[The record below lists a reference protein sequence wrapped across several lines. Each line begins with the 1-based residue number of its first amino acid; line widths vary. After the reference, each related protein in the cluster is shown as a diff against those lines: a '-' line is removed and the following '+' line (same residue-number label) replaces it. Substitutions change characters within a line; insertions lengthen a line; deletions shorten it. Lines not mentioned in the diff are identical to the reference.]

1 MMGPFGFHVR
11 ICSIFDSG
19 GKRENEGHAL
29 RIHMHHREKALP
41 LSGNDKWSALHLF
54 ICCLSPFLSTFFS
67 LPLSF
72 FHFLL
77 LTHHFLYTQMPLVH
91 GSYFAINLE
100 SDHIILH
107 GTPEESAGVIL
118 RGSVVL
124 NCNEA
129 TKIKSLTLK
138 LEGKTKV
145 NWTEGI
151 YHSYFVYVPLTKWL
165 ISCII
170 RTRITPAPLQTWK
183 DYHRTQLDIHWIKT

>member
-1 MMGPFGFHVR
+1 MRDMHCGSMF
-11 ICSIFDSG
+11 II
-19 GKRENEGHAL
+19 GKRHCRFQE
-29 RIHMHHREKALP
+29 REKL
-41 LSGNDKWSALHLF
+41 SALHLF
-54 ICCLSPFLSTFFS
+54 ICRLFPFSSILFS
-67 LPLSF
+67 LPLSLF
-72 FHFLL
+72 YFLL
-77 LTHHFLYTQMPLVH
+77 FTQTIVYIQMPLAH
-91 GSYFAINLE
+91 GSHFAINLE

-151 YHSYFVYVPLTKWL
+151 YYHAFFTCLL
-165 ISCII
+165 DN
-170 RTRITPAPLQTWK
+170 ITNVMC
-183 DYHRTQLDIHWIKT
+183 

>member
-1 MMGPFGFHVR
+1 MEERLYRLNVQWSCSLMTVPFWLHVR

-29 RIHMHHREKALP
+29 RIHVHHREKALP
-41 LSGNDKWSALHLF
+41 HSGKRKVVG
-54 ICCLSPFLSTFFS
+54 ITPIYLSPFPLFFYFV
-67 LPLSF
+67 LSF
-72 FHFLL
+72 FITFLL
-77 LTHHFLYTQMPLVH
+77 FTLYPNFVYIQMPLVH
-91 GSYFAINLE
+91 GSHFAINLE

-124 NCNEA
+124 NCNETA
-129 TKIKSLTLK
+129 KIKSLTLK

-151 YHSYFVYVPLTKWL
+151 Y
-165 ISCII
+165 
-170 RTRITPAPLQTWK
+170 
-183 DYHRTQLDIHWIKT
+183 YHAFFTYLFDNMTNVMC